1 MTLLLILIALL
12 CLGVPVA
19 WALGLASFLYMAWN
33 GIPFTSLVT
42 QTSSSLTNSILI
54 AVPLYILAGE
64 IMNNGGVTRRIIAFC
79 SAIVGRIRGS
89 LAQVN
94 ILASIVFSGMSGS
107 AYADAAGLGT
117 VLIKAM
123 REQGYKPEYAA
134 AVTAASSTIG
144 PIIPP
149 SIAMIVYGSLTG
161 TSIGGLFLGG
171 VVPGLLMGGAMMA
184 LAAWLAY
191 RHKHPR
197 QEAMSWGE
205 RGRAILDAVP
215 SLLMPLIVIGGILS
229 GVFTPTEAAA
239 VAVIYASIL
248 AVIYHGGF
256 DGGQFLSAI
265 KATIRRSAGVML
277 VISFAAIFG
286 WLAIRERIPF
296 QIAAMIMEISDDP
309 LVFLLLVNL
318 LLLVLGMFL
327 ETIAV
332 LLLVVPIL
340 FPMLGTFGISPVHFG
355 VVVCLNLMIGLVTP
369 PLGICLYIVSN
380 IARVPLMT
388 VVVAVLP
395 FMVPLIAVLLLV
407 TVFPAVVT
415 FLPTLVG
422 FR

>member
-1 MTLLLILIALL
+1 MTLLLILITLL

-197 QEAMSWGE
+197 QEALSWRA
-205 RGRAILDAVP
+205 RGRAVLDAVP

-296 QIAAMIMEISDDP
+296 QIAAMITEISDDP

-380 IARVPLMT
+380 IARVPLMA

-407 TVFPAVVT
+407 TVFPAA
-415 FLPTLVG
+415 
-422 FR
+422 RRQRSIRR

>member
-191 RHKHPR
+191 RHEHPR
-197 QEAMSWGE
+197 QEAMSWEE

-380 IARVPLMT
+380 IARVPLMA